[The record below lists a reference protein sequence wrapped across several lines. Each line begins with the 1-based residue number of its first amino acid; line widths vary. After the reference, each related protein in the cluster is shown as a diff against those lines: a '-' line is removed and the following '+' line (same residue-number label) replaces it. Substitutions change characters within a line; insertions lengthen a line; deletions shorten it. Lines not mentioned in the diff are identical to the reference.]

1 MLCTSSVWKK
11 FSGLNKLCKNNYFLR
26 HIMTK
31 SKGFAVRGQLSVL
44 LLPYQNALEWAAVYW
59 FCFFFVVV
67 VCLCFFFFCFSVH
80 FTVLSCAINPLE
92 EANNFS

>member
-11 FSGLNKLCKNNYFLR
+11 FSGLNKLCKNNYFFETHNDQKQGICCKRATL
-26 HIMTK
+26 
-31 SKGFAVRGQLSVL
+31 SAAFALSECFRVGCCLLVL
-44 LLPYQNALEWAAVYW
+44 
-59 FCFFFVVV
+59 FFVVVV
-67 VCLCFFFFCFSVH
+67 VCLCFFFCFSVH